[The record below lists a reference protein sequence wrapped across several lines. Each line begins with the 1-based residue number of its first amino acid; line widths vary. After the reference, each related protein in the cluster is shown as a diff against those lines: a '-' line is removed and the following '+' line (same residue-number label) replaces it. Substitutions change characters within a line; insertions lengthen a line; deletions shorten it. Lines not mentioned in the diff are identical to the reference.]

1 MEPVDREKQEVHEKV
16 SETSREIAN
25 SISCYI
31 RKLEIKEERVH
42 SRSGS
47 RIVVKNALG
56 KVLASRSILH
66 VDVGTIFT
74 AEALACS
81 WAIQTDLV
89 RAFTWKM
96 LSRVMRGEQCKLNG
110 YESRTKEDRKQ
121 VFPTLEKGERMK
133 TSFVTSKYLQ
143 NGG

>member
-81 WAIQTDLV
+81 WAIQT
-89 RAFTWKM
+89 
-96 LSRVMRGEQCKLNG
+96 GEQCKLNG

-143 NGG
+143 NG